1 MVIFMIISKDNL
13 KNPYVLAFCKAH
25 NVKQGEEVKTTNYIF
40 WIDKKHDDF
49 RKLHNLPEHIQLN
62 ESQHKLFCAY
72 IGL

>member
-1 MVIFMIISKDNL
+1 MTINKENL
-13 KNPYVLAFCKAH
+13 KNPYVLAFCKVH
-25 NVKQGEEVKTTNYIF
+25 NITEGEEVENIRYMF

-62 ESQHKLFCAY
+62 EKQYKAFCAY

>member
-1 MVIFMIISKDNL
+1 MTINKDNL

-25 NVKQGEEVKTTNYIF
+25 GVKQGEEIKTTDYMF

-49 RKLHNLPEHIQLN
+49 RKLHGLPEHIQLN
-62 ESQHKLFCAY
+62 ENQHKAFCAY

>member
-1 MVIFMIISKDNL
+1 MTIDKDNL

-25 NVKQGEEVKTTNYIF
+25 GVKQGEKVKNIDYMF

-62 ESQHKLFCAY
+62 EKQHKAFCAY
-72 IGL
+72 IGFKSI